1 MPQTI
6 NAQSF
11 SITIDFVAPII
22 GKTVLDLVTKGYI
35 PKELAKGRKVN
46 GKTQWTILLE
56 KNLTLPAPFKNSI
69 NTPKVSITNT
79 GGAAP
84 MSDTQKE
91 AVDRVMDCGSD
102 KLWALATRS
111 KETDNL

>member
-1 MPQTI
+1 M
-6 NAQSF
+6 
-11 SITIDFVAPII
+11 
-22 GKTVLDLVTKGYI
+22 
-35 PKELAKGRKVN
+35 N
-46 GKTQWTILLE
+46 GKTQWKILLE

-69 NTPKVSITNT
+69 NTPEVSITNT

-102 KLWALATRS
+102 KLWALATRA
-111 KETDNL
+111 KETDNLQLWQKGIIASVAKLVSSSKTPP